1 MKEIE
6 LTLSNR
12 QMIIDNVD
20 YGIQCGGK
28 CVKFATATSKRSLEQ
43 NKKAHAMLSDIS
55 RQIKHY
61 EQTYSVDVW
70 KRLTMAAWLRERNE
84 QALMIPA
91 IDGCGVEVIFERT
104 SKLGVKK
111 MSEYVEWL
119 YAYGTNSGVIW
130 SKL

>member
-1 MKEIE
+1 MKELE
-6 LTLSNR
+6 LTPSNR

-20 YGIQCGGK
+20 YGIQSGGK
-28 CVKFATATSKRSLEQ
+28 CVKFATATSKRTLDQ
-43 NKKAHAMLSDIS
+43 NKKCHAMLADIS

-70 KRLTMAAWLRERNE
+70 KRLCVAAWLRECNE

-91 IDGCGVEVIFERT
+91 IDGYGVEVIFEKT
-104 SKLGVKK
+104 SKLGTKK
-111 MSEYVEWL
+111 MAGFIEWL

-130 SKL
+130 SRV